1 MKTFDPPQTNM
12 ATKTP
17 GPPSRKT
24 PDHMSKQ
31 KMMWQ
36 TLPGRNAHTAPI
48 ETRRPGW
55 HNTNSKMQR
64 NILFLQNI
72 KLVQHFTYP
81 KQTIYYTLRMHKDP
95 SPERPFQILDT
106 IVYEMIK
113 QKMLWY
119 ILHTHCNSLLKLKL
133 WNKCSLWSLRE
144 TQDSMLLH
152 IFISH
157 KCRLQVHTVNKPTR
171 FIIRLLFGF
180 ASDLYL
186 SDYLFVKLNKN
197 INK

>member
-1 MKTFDPPQTNM
+1 MIWNILLFWFCGYPFPHIFVCMFNLMKTFDPPQTNM

-72 KLVQHFTYP
+72 KLFQHFTYP
-81 KQTIYYTLRMHKDP
+81 KQTTYYTLRMHKDP

-144 TQDSMLLH
+144 TQDIQCSCTFSYR
-152 IFISH
+152 INADC
-157 KCRLQVHTVNKPTR
+157 KCTL
-171 FIIRLLFGF
+171 
-180 ASDLYL
+180 
-186 SDYLFVKLNKN
+186 
-197 INK
+197 